1 MDKDYARLCDVATFF
16 SNTNT
21 LPVSLIKSIALSSGT
36 QFLLKDAD
44 DTPLKVAARG
54 VSYAMIFATL
64 NNILRWSFGVALMGG
79 VKQTKRTDFNSVSTT
94 PRTGAHSRTASS
106 ARGLPP
112 SPPLA
117 PSGSPALDMLRT
129 FARDSI
135 DDDELTPLYLGVPAH
150 AVRPSKTHRAMQL
163 ARSAGKGIRRAW
175 DSAQTC
181 ITPPVYAIIA
191 AFVVILI
198 DPLHE
203 EMMKEASV
211 LHTLWSAIDMCGD
224 ACVPLVLISLGGQLG
239 MMSAQKSN
247 EQPKS
252 ATQPMGAE
260 SPTNSTRFP
269 SSVHIGSVHVAV
281 SDESSD
287 RGVPPIMLRTDT
299 EAGGSTID
307 LGERAEMMER
317 GGEVQDD
324 EGDARISVREQRK
337 GAAVVLVG
345 RFVFVPTLAMIL
357 ITTLR
362 VVFPRLLPIMTNDPV
377 YILTLLIL
385 SSTPPAINLITV
397 AQATGKF
404 ESEAA
409 QILFYGY
416 VLGIFVLA
424 VEVAG
429 FLWLTN
435 MLTHM

>member
-1 MDKDYARLCDVATFF
+1 
-16 SNTNT
+16 
-21 LPVSLIKSIALSSGT
+21 
-36 QFLLKDAD
+36 
-44 DTPLKVAARG
+44 
-54 VSYAMIFATL
+54 
-64 NNILRWSFGVALMGG
+64 
-79 VKQTKRTDFNSVSTT
+79 
-94 PRTGAHSRTASS
+94 
-106 ARGLPP
+106 
-112 SPPLA
+112 
-117 PSGSPALDMLRT
+117 
-129 FARDSI
+129 
-135 DDDELTPLYLGVPAH
+135 
-150 AVRPSKTHRAMQL
+150 
-163 ARSAGKGIRRAW
+163 GIRRAW